1 MGTKEEIEKFL
12 KDLQI
17 NPKYIVFNFNEGSQY
32 DLEDIIQRALDHFK
46 PQTVTSQ
53 EKLKEI
59 REMIKYILPTP
70 DCNDSEIVETYTET
84 IMSIFSQDNKQVNNN
99 KSLRIGGV
107 ILRDYLLTCRVEENG
122 TGSGEFNHMTSIFE
136 VIRDLKRS
144 KSWYFKAAKNLEE
157 CDSKFWRA
165 CGTDICFYL
174 KLSTTDYLLSS
185 DENKK
190 RLEKSIKQIE
200 KLEPKAIWEGYC
212 GCSDEEICEICFEEK
227 GWIINEGIAI
237 KDK

>member
-84 IMSIFSQDNKQVNNN
+84 IMSIFSQDKT
-99 KSLRIGGV
+99 V
-107 ILRDYLLTCRVEENG
+107 ISDSEIDKEASRLYQIAVDNGEESIYSY
-122 TGSGEFNHMTSIFE
+122 GSFMDGAKWM
-136 VIRDLKRS
+136 RS
-144 KSWYFKAAKNLEE
+144 
-157 CDSKFWRA
+157 
-165 CGTDICFYL
+165 
-174 KLSTTDYLLSS
+174 KLSTTVTP
-185 DENKK
+185 KK
-190 RLEKSIKQIE
+190 ECI
-200 KLEPKAIWEGYC
+200 
-212 GCSDEEICEICFEEK
+212 CSDEEICHTCFESK
-227 GWIINEGIAI
+227 GWGWIIHEGTLV
-237 KDK
+237 KN